1 MQAFVYIM
9 ASARNGTLYIGV
21 TTDLARRVSEHRQGF
36 VPGFTQKYKVN
47 RLVYYEEHAD
57 IREAIAAEK
66 RFKKWKRLRK
76 IRLIEKINP
85 DWRDL
90 FSRVQS

>member
-9 ASARNGTLYIGV
+9 ASARNGTLYLGV
-21 TTDLARRVSEHRQGF
+21 TSDLERRVGEHREGLI
-36 VPGFTQKYKVN
+36 PGFTQKYKVN
-47 RLVYYEEHAD
+47 RLVYYEEHGD

-66 RFKKWKRLRK
+66 RMKKWKRLWK

-90 FSRVQS
+90 YSHIRG

>member
-9 ASARNGTLYIGV
+9 ASARNGTLYLGV
-21 TTDLARRVSEHRQGF
+21 TSDLERRVGEHREGL

-47 RLVYYEEHAD
+47 RLVYYEEHGD

-66 RFKKWKRLRK
+66 RMKKWKRLWK

-90 FSRVQS
+90 YSHIRG

>member
-21 TTDLARRVSEHRQGF
+21 TTDLVRRTGEHRKGL
-36 VPGFTQKYKVN
+36 VPGFTHKYKVN

-66 RFKKWKRLRK
+66 RLKKWKRLWK

-85 DWRDL
+85 DWCDL
-90 FSRVQS
+90 YCDLRS

>member
-1 MQAFVYIM
+1 MQAFVYMM

-21 TTDLARRVSEHRQGF
+21 TSDIVRRASEHREGL
-36 VPGFTQKYKVN
+36 VPVFTQKYKVN
-47 RLVYYEEHAD
+47 RLVYYEEHGD

-66 RFKKWKRLRK
+66 RMKKWKRLWK

-85 DWRDL
+85 EWRDL
-90 FSRVQS
+90 YSHIRG